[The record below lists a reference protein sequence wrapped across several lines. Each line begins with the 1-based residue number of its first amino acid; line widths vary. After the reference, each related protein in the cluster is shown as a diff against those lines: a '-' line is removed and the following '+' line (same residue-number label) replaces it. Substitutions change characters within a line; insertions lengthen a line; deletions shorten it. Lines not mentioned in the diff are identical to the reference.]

1 MGCRVGVVDGGHR
14 LVGDGAFA
22 LLANRFLEHLEVRRF
37 SPLTVRAY
45 AFDLANFETFL
56 DARSLAVGDVGAAEV
71 FAYLVWQRRRGRP
84 AASTMNR
91 RVSTVRSWFEFLVM
105 EGSVARNPV
114 PRARRSTGL
123 RASRRGMLGH
133 VARGGSSGSQLVSA
147 PRRLPESLD
156 ADDVAVFLADLN
168 THRDRAIVLAMVLG
182 GLRSAEVRSLRLA
195 DVDMGMRRVR
205 VIGKGNRERLIPIDR
220 VFFDECAAYLRTER
234 PAGCP
239 TPECFVVMR
248 GPTRGGPLT
257 EAGLRKVFRVHRS
270 SSGAT
275 RVRPHRLRHTYATE
289 LAGAGIDL
297 LVLRE
302 LMGHA
307 SPDTTAKYVHLAPE
321 ALAAEFAAARA
332 VIGR

>member
-1 MGCRVGVVDGGHR
+1 M
-14 LVGDGAFA
+14 
-22 LLANRFLEHLEVRRF
+22 
-37 SPLTVRAY
+37 
-45 AFDLANFETFL
+45 
-56 DARSLAVGDVGAAEV
+56 
-71 FAYLVWQRRRGRP
+71 
-84 AASTMNR
+84 
-91 RVSTVRSWFEFLVM
+91 
-105 EGSVARNPV
+105 
-114 PRARRSTGL
+114 
-123 RASRRGMLGH
+123 
-133 VARGGSSGSQLVSA
+133 VSA

-156 ADDVAVFLADLN
+156 PDDVAVFLADLN

-182 GLRSAEVRSLRLA
+182 GLRSAEVRALRLA

-205 VIGKGNRERLIPIDR
+205 VVGKGNRERLVPIDR

-234 PAGCP
+234 PAGCA
-239 TPECFVVMR
+239 TAECFVVLR

-257 EAGLRKVFRVHRS
+257 EAGLRKVFRVHRDRT
-270 SSGAT
+270 GAT

-307 SPDTTAKYVHLAPE
+307 SPETTAKYVHLAPE